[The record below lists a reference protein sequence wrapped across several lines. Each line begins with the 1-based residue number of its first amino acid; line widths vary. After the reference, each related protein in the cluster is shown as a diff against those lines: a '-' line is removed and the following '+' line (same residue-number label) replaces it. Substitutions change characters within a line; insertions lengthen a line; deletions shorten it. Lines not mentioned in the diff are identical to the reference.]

1 MNFPRGTNYLK
12 LLKINMDNQIEK
24 ALKRIIKKELK
35 NISNILPVNTIDQF
49 VNNVSPKIEELIEKN
64 GFVKKSKYKILE
76 DIITELEKRV
86 DRLENN

>member
-1 MNFPRGTNYLK
+1 
-12 LLKINMDNQIEK
+12 MDNQIEK